1 MKLTIM
7 GPPGGGKGTQA
18 EILRDKLGVPHISTG
33 AIIRKAISEK
43 TPLGIKAE
51 KYIEEGQLVPDDV
64 VIAMVKERI
73 NEPDCEKGYI
83 LDGFPRTIPQAE
95 AMADMGID
103 LDCALDIEVDDDV
116 IIERL
121 SGRRE
126 CKACAA
132 PYHIKYNP
140 PAEEGKCDK
149 CGAELIIR
157 SDDVP
162 ATIRQRLEVY
172 HEQTEPLKEFY
183 RVRNLLRPA
192 KGCEELRDTTRNVMK
207 AVGVEQ

>member
-1 MKLTIM
+1 M

-18 EILRDKLGVPHISTG
+18 EILKDRLEIPHISTG

-43 TPLGIKAE
+43 TPLGLQAE
-51 KYIEEGQLVPDDV
+51 GFIARGELVPDDV
-64 VIAMVKERI
+64 VISMVKERI
-73 NEPDCEKGYI
+73 GEADCNGGYI

-95 AMADMGID
+95 AMEGLGID
-103 LDCALDIEVDDDV
+103 LDYAIYIDVDDEV
-116 IIERL
+116 IVDRL

-126 CKACAA
+126 CKVCAA

-140 PAEEGKCDK
+140 PKEEGKCDK
-149 CGAELIIR
+149 CGGELIMR

-162 ATIRQRLEVY
+162 ETIRQRLAVY

-183 RVRNLLRPA
+183 LAKKLLRTA
-192 KGCEELRDTTRNVMK
+192 SGCDAISDTTKNVMK
-207 AVGVEQ
+207 AVGIEA

>member
-18 EILRDKLGVPHISTG
+18 ELLSERLGITHISTG

-43 TPLGIKAE
+43 TPLGLAAE
-51 KYIEEGQLVPDDV
+51 GYIAEGKLVPDDV
-64 VIAMVKERI
+64 IISMVKERI
-73 NEPDCEKGYI
+73 SQPDCEKGYI

-103 LDCALDIEVDDDV
+103 LDCALDIEVDDDAIV
-116 IIERL
+116 ERL

-126 CKACAA
+126 CSVCAA
-132 PYHIKYNP
+132 PYHVKYNP
-140 PAEEGKCDK
+140 PKEEGKCDK
-149 CGAELIIR
+149 CGGDLITR

-162 ATIRQRLEVY
+162 ETIRQRLNVY
-172 HEQTEPLKEFY
+172 HAQTEPLKKFY
-183 RVRNLLRPA
+183 EEHKLLRTA
-192 KGCEELRDTTRNVMK
+192 KGCEELSDTTKNVLK
-207 AVGVEQ
+207 ALGV